1 MKRSQPEFIVP
12 GFLVKKLQL
21 WIGAAIL
28 PPHPFTCQSEAC
40 KIFKSDY
47 VRVVGVWHL

>member
-28 PPHPFTCQSEAC
+28 PPHPTLREA
-40 KIFKSDY
+40 FDT
-47 VRVVGVWHL
+47 REGWHLNEASRI

>member
-1 MKRSQPEFIVP
+1 MKRSQRDFTML

-28 PPHPFTCQSEAC
+28 PPHPTPREA
-40 KIFKSDY
+40 FDT
-47 VRVVGVWHL
+47 REGWHLNEASRI